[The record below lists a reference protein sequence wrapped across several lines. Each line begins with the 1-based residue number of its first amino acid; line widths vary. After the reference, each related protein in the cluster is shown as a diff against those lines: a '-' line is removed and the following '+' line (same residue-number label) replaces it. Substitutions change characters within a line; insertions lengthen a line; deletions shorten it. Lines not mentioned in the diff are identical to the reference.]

1 MKEIWNL
8 AISAPMLPLT
18 ILLVPVA
25 IYWVLSIIGAV
36 DHDLFGVDMDGG
48 DGHHNHD
55 HPMTEWVHGA
65 LRILNAKGVPLMIV
79 LSVLIVYLWGSSM
92 LGNLWF
98 NPGLSGAIGSFV
110 AIGALVAAL
119 ILTRLTITPLK
130 PLFRLIQDDPETA
143 KPVVGR
149 SGKVRTALVN
159 EREGQIEVGNHGA
172 PLLLNARTA
181 VGCEPIPR
189 GTSVLIIRYDAASGI
204 HIVQPL
210 NEPS

>member
-48 DGHHNHD
+48 DGHHSHD
-55 HPMTEWVHGA
+55 HPISEGVHGA

-79 LSVLIVYLWGSSM
+79 LSLLVIYLWGCSM

-98 NPGLSGAIGSFV
+98 NPSLSGGVGSLV
-110 AIGALVAAL
+110 CVGALVAAL
-119 ILTRLTITPLK
+119 VLTRFTVAPLK

-149 SGKVRTALVN
+149 SGIVRTALVS
-159 EREGQIEVGNHGA
+159 EREGQIEVQTPGA
-172 PLLLNARTA
+172 PLLLNARIA
-181 VGCEPIPR
+181 AGSAPISR
-189 GTSVLIIRYDAASGI
+189 GAAVLIIHYESDTGI
-204 HIVQPL
+204 HIVRPL